1 MLSNCS
7 SNFELNSVG
16 DEVTAFMHACENGHK
31 VVVNETFLVIFKHCK

>member
-7 SNFELNSVG
+7 SNFELNSIDG

-31 VVVNETFLVIFKHCK
+31 VVVETFLVVFKHCK